1 MPEIIGLGSIFVDY
15 FFKGN
20 KGFLKKYHLSPEDD
34 CLFEAKKTSLSAI
47 SRQLPLLNRSP
58 GGMTPNTIA
67 VLSKLGIKVAYS
79 GVLGKDRNA
88 AYWLKNIG
96 NFQKKAVRKGKTS
109 VCACILT
116 DRGLKRAFLYNVNP
130 ADNDFFL
137 KPQINWLNQAKIIY
151 IGNFCLYPEKNI
163 DNLIKLVQKL
173 KKPMIAFAPSIVY
186 GRLGFNKLKP
196 ILKKTK
202 FLFINSDE
210 VRLLTGETINKGIK
224 KLLSSGVK
232 VIVCTLG
239 SRGVRVIVKKSNF
252 YLQAKKVK
260 KIIDT
265 TGAGDAF
272 AAGFLFGILKKKS
285 LKWSAAFANKVAAKS
300 ITGFGLSWLKNIE
313 EFKLDAHN
321 IIRN

>member
-1 MPEIIGLGSIFVDY
+1 MPEIIGLGSVFVDY

-34 CLFEAKKTSLSAI
+34 CLFKTKKTSLIEI
-47 SRQLPLLNRSP
+47 SRQLPLLNKSP
-58 GGMTPNTIA
+58 GGMTPNTLA
-67 VLSKLGIKVAYS
+67 VLSKLGIKVAYN

-96 NFQKKAVRKGKTS
+96 NFQKKVIKKGKTS
-109 VCACILT
+109 ACACILT
-116 DRGLKRAFLYNVNP
+116 DKGLKRAFLYNVNP

-151 IGNFCLYPEKNI
+151 IGNLCLKPEKNI

-173 KKPMIAFAPSIVY
+173 KKPMIAFSPSIVY
-186 GRLGFNKLKP
+186 GTLGIEKLKP

-202 FLFINSDE
+202 FLFINSNE
-210 VRLLTGETINKGIK
+210 VRLLTGETTSGGIK

-232 VIVCTLG
+232 VVVCTLG
-239 SRGVRVIVKKSNF
+239 SRGVRVITKKSNF
-252 YLQAKKVK
+252 YLPAKKVK
-260 KIIDT
+260 EIIDT

-272 AAGFLFGILKKKS
+272 SAGFLFGILKKKS
-285 LKWSAAFANKVAAKS
+285 LKWSASFANQIAVKS
-300 ITGFGLSWLKNIE
+300 ISDFGLSWLKNINE
-313 EFKLDAHN
+313 LKLFN
-321 IIRN
+321 SVK